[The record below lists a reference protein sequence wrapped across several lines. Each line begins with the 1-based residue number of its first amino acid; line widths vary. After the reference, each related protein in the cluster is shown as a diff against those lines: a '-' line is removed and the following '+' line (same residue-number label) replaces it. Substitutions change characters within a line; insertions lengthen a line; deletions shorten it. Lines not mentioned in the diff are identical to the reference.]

1 MSVDDQIPLESIEAC
16 FSGVVPA
23 VLATASADGVPNVTY
38 ITKAHRVD
46 GERVALSNQF
56 MSKTARNLAVNPR
69 ASLILIDPLTQLQ
82 YRLSLVYERTDRRGH
97 LFERL
102 RTDVDA
108 IAALEGM
115 QDVYRLRAADIF
127 RVVDVAA
134 VPPNPNAKPLEQLLP
149 GHDPV
154 AAVDGL
160 ATLAAAIG
168 RAGDLDVLVDSAL
181 EILDHSLG
189 YRHTH
194 LLLLDEEGRRLY
206 TIASRGFDADSIGAE
221 VTVGEGF
228 IGLAAQRCETAIVGN
243 LGQMAKYSR
252 SVRREHEDRGGVRPG
267 REVPMPGLPGAESRI
282 VVPAMALGEL
292 VGVLV
297 ADSSGWA
304 AFSAADERVLR
315 AACAMLA
322 SAVEHIRALE
332 RDEDTAPS
340 APPPGPQ
347 AHPGADTLAVRFF
360 AVDGSTFFD
369 SDYMIKGVAGR
380 ILWTLL
386 RHHAADGRTEFTNKE
401 LRLDPSLELPG
412 FKDNLESRLILLKRR
427 LDERDAPVRIE
438 RTGRG
443 RFRLHVDAALRLTA
457 VDP

>member
-1 MSVDDQIPLESIEAC
+1 MTGDEHLTLESIERC
-16 FSGVVPA
+16 FSGAVPA
-23 VLATASADGVPNVTY
+23 VLATASADGTPNVTY
-38 ITKAHRVD
+38 ITKAHRV
-46 GERVALSNQF
+46 GVGRVALSNQF

-69 ASLILIDPLTQLQ
+69 ASLILVDPLTQSQ
-82 YRLSLVYERTDRRGH
+82 YRLSLVYERTERRGH
-97 LFERL
+97 VFEQL

-127 RVVDVAA
+127 RVVDIAA
-134 VPPNPNAKPLEQLLP
+134 VPPNPRAKPLEEVMP
-149 GHDPV
+149 DHDPV
-154 AAVDGL
+154 AALAGL

-221 VTVGEGF
+221 VTVGDGF
-228 IGLAAQRCETAIVGN
+228 IGLAAQRCETMSVGN

-252 SVRREHEDRGGVRPG
+252 SVRRQFEDRGGVRPG
-267 REVPMPGLPGAESRI
+267 REVPMPGLAGAESRI

-297 ADSSGWA
+297 ADSRQWA
-304 AFSAADERVLR
+304 AFRSADEHVLG
-315 AACAMLA
+315 AACSMLA
-322 SAVEHIRALE
+322 SAIEHMRALE
-332 RDEDTAPS
+332 RDEDTPPTA
-340 APPPGPQ
+340 APPGPQ
-347 AHPGADTLAVRFF
+347 PDSSEHGVAVRFF

-369 SDYMIKGVAGR
+369 GDYVIKGVAGR

-386 RHHAADGRTEFTNKE
+386 RQHAEEGRREFTNKE
-401 LRLDPSLELPG
+401 LRLDPSLDLPG

-427 LDERDAPVRIE
+427 LDERTAPVRIE

-443 RFRLHVDAALRLTA
+443 RFCLHVEAPMRLNA
-457 VDP
+457 VEC

>member
-1 MSVDDQIPLESIEAC
+1 MTADDHISLDSIERC

-23 VLATASADGVPNVTY
+23 VLATASADGIPNVTY

-69 ASLILIDPLTQLQ
+69 ACLILIDPLTQLQ
-82 YRLSLVYERTDRRGH
+82 YRLSLVYERTERRGH
-97 LFERL
+97 LFEQL

-115 QDVYRLRAADIF
+115 QNVYRLRAADSF
-127 RVVDVAA
+127 RVVDIAA
-134 VPPNPNAKPLEQLLP
+134 VPPNPNARPIEEAVPQL
-149 GHDPV
+149 DPV
-154 AAVDGL
+154 AAVEGL
-160 ATLAAAIG
+160 ATLAAAVG

-181 EILDHSLG
+181 EILDRALG

-206 TIASRGFDADSIGAE
+206 TIASRGFDAESIGAE
-221 VTVGEGF
+221 VIVGEGF

-252 SVRREHEDRGGVRPG
+252 SVRRQHEDLGGVRPG

-282 VVPAMALGEL
+282 VVPAMALGQL

-297 ADSSGWA
+297 VDSRQWA
-304 AFSAADERVLR
+304 AFDAVDERILR
-315 AACAMLA
+315 SACSMLA
-322 SAVEHIRALE
+322 SAIEHIRALE
-332 RDEDTAPS
+332 RDEDTAPT
-340 APPPGPQ
+340 APPPGPRAQ
-347 AHPGADTLAVRFF
+347 PGHDAVSVRFF
-360 AVDGSTFFD
+360 PVDGSTFFD
-369 SDYMIKGVAGR
+369 SDYVIKGVAGR

-386 RHHAADGRTEFTNKE
+386 SQHTAEGRTEFTNKE

-427 LDERDAPVRIE
+427 LDERAAPVRIE

-443 RFRLHVDAALRLTA
+443 RFRLHVDRPLRLA
-457 VDP
+457 SVES